1 MGDEHNFKMYR
12 NIYFFGN
19 LPLGIVSS
27 HLGKHLLCSVDN
39 GAEYRFWMKETRQ
52 VQVLLILVLGFLSNF
67 RLSTL
72 QSSSIL
78 KFNELFSRSSSE
90 IAIEA
95 KLKLGEGCCLL
106 GQKVFGGSC
115 CLPESGRSLQKL
127 ILSVISPICKHWLKN
142 WWLSRILA
150 RYWNMMVILRCPHSS
165 VWSSVDGWGDV
176 LNSCRL

>member
-1 MGDEHNFKMYR
+1 MLKKKKSLGQVTILPSASPTHTGFGAFKQ
-12 NIYFFGN
+12 
-19 LPLGIVSS
+19 L
-27 HLGKHLLCSVDN
+27 SVVN
-39 GAEYRFWMKETRQ
+39 APVIQHFQIQLT
-52 VQVLLILVLGFLSNF
+52 
-67 RLSTL
+67 
-72 QSSSIL
+72 
-78 KFNELFSRSSSE
+78 FSRSSSE

-106 GQKVFGGSC
+106 GQKVFGGSR

-150 RYWNMMVILRCPHSS
+150 RCWNMMVILRCPHSS
-165 VWSSVDGWGDV
+165 VWWIIVGWGDV